1 MSSEYG
7 RRSPAD
13 MRAAQKDMIG
23 KAEAV
28 HPTVAVTE
36 PNWRAMIASQKEQ
49 VRTLGEILEKLDT
62 LTTDEQLVAYMN
74 QQLEVLRED
83 ARISAETMEQYRQ
96 MLSTEAANTTS
107 LLTDLVTTLQKQAG
121 SMSEEFGKALSEAQ
135 EQTKHTSK
143 MLLCLSMIP
152 SLILLLL
159 EWMPRIWRLVFTT

>member
-13 MRAAQKDMIG
+13 MRAAQKEMIS

-28 HPTVAVTE
+28 HPTVAVME

-49 VRTLGEILEKLDT
+49 IKTLGEILETLDT
-62 LTTDEQLVAYMN
+62 LTTDKQLVAYMN

-83 ARISAETMEQYRQ
+83 AQTSAETMEQYRQ
-96 MLSTEAANTTS
+96 ILATEAASTTS
-107 LLTDLVTTLQKQAG
+107 LLKDLVTELQKQTG
-121 SMSEEFGKALSEAQ
+121 SMSEEFGKALSQAQ
-135 EQTKHTSK
+135 DQTKHTSK
-143 MLLCLSMIP
+143 MLLRLAMIP

-159 EWMPRIWRLVFTT
+159 EWMPHIWSVIFPM